1 MHYVVQDDRS
11 LQLRITAGQAERKS
25 PMRIGFIGIGNMG
38 SEMARHLLA
47 AGHTINTYTRGQRSR
62 ERAKDLGL
70 SIVST
75 PAEVA
80 AASEVVFTIVTA
92 GSDVETVAL
101 GPEGLV
107 HGAKS
112 GLIHVDMSTISPA
125 ITRKVAEQL
134 RARGISMLDSPV
146 SGGVAA
152 AKIAA
157 LTFFVGGDAAV
168 FERVRPLL
176 ERMGKAIFHMGP
188 SGTGQVT
195 KLANQICQLANLQGT
210 AEAMLFARAQGAD
223 VSKVR
228 EAVLAG
234 YGASRMLD
242 VLGKKMVD
250 RDFTAGI
257 VAALHH
263 KDINVVVDIAHDAG
277 LPMPVTEQVMRQLDS
292 LMDSGLG
299 EQDTSS
305 LLLVLEQMMGRK

>member
-1 MHYVVQDDRS
+1 V
-11 LQLRITAGQAERKS
+11 
-25 PMRIGFIGIGNMG
+25 RIGFIGIGNMG
-38 SEMARHLLA
+38 GEMARHLRA
-47 AGHTINTYTRGQRSR
+47 AGHTLTTYARSERSR
-62 ERAKDLGL
+62 ERAIGLGL

-80 AASEVVFTIVTA
+80 SSSEVVFTIITA
-92 GSDVETVAL
+92 GKDVEAVAL
-101 GPEGLV
+101 GPDGLV
-107 HGAKS
+107 HGARP

-125 ITRKVAEQL
+125 ITRRIAEQL
-134 RARGISMLDSPV
+134 RARDIAMLDAPV

-157 LTFFVGGDAAV
+157 LSFFVGGEAAT

-176 ERMGKAIFHMGP
+176 ELMGKAIFHMGS

-195 KLANQICQLANLQGT
+195 KLANQITQLANLQGT
-210 AEAMLFARAQGAD
+210 AEALLFASAQGAD
-223 VSKVR
+223 PGRVR
-228 EAVLAG
+228 EAVMAG

-250 RDFTAGI
+250 RDFAAGI

-263 KDINVVVDIAHDAG
+263 KDIGVALDIAHEAG
-277 LPMPVTEQVMRQLDS
+277 LALPVTAQVKQQLNA
-292 LMDSGLG
+292 LMGSGFG

-305 LLLVLEQMMGRK
+305 LLLVLEQMAGRK